1 MKMPGSALLSS
12 LSLLIYGTKV
22 KHKHPK
28 ILRKFKDG
36 L

>member
-1 MKMPGSALLSS
+1 MKMPRSALLSS
-12 LSLLIYGTKV
+12 LSLLIGVTRV
-22 KHKHPK
+22 KHKHPN